1 MRNWFLFLLLVSV
14 VQLKSQP
21 QTYPSKF
28 VVAQD
33 GTQQYGFVF
42 LDCHLIADTAAKKV
56 FLGRPWRP
64 HTKTVFI
71 HCNLD
76 SHIVKEGWDN
86 WRNPE
91 NEKTVLYAE
100 FNNYGAGS
108 DMKNRVNWSRQLTAK
123 QAKQY
128 KLENIFK
135 GRPHWIPN

>member
-14 VQLKSQP
+14 VQLKSKP

-64 HTKTVFI
+64 HAKTVFI

-100 FNNYGAGS
+100 FHNYGTGS
-108 DMKNRVNWSRQLTAK
+108 DMRNN
-123 QAKQY
+123 
-128 KLENIFK
+128 
-135 GRPHWIPN
+135 